1 MDRTSYADPAIV
13 SVIHDRFVPIRVDA
27 DRRPDISERYALGG
41 WPTTAFLTGDGEV
54 LGGGTYV
61 PHESMAGIL
70 DRVASAFAT
79 RGDEIAQRS
88 GTRISGDEPDPHAP
102 VVPRDALLKSVYAT
116 YDAEHGGFGAGA
128 KFPIT
133 APLQLALEMH
143 RDTGDRR
150 MAEIATVTLDAM
162 GWGGLYDE
170 IDGGFF
176 RCAATREWQAPH
188 REKLLEVN
196 ASLLGLYVDA
206 SETLGVTRFQERA
219 ADVIRYVQTW
229 LADPV
234 DGGWGG
240 SQHADDVY
248 YDASTHETRR
258 ALVAPPVD
266 RVLFAGWNASM
277 VSAALRAAR
286 VFEDDGFRDFAL
298 TSLERVVLG
307 CYRPGGGVAHF
318 FEGEAHVRGLLDDQ
332 IAMATANLDAFEVT
346 GNVVYEM
353 MAQELGHYAV
363 RVLWD
368 EERGGFCDSLAPE
381 DDAVGLMRR
390 RIRPFAANCEAAR
403 LFRRLASTSGGE
415 EFADRAEATLA
426 AVAPLASSQGPL
438 AAHYLLALR
447 EPEVR

>member
-13 SVIHDRFVPIRVDA
+13 SVIHDRFVSIRVDA

-41 WPTTAFLTGDGEV
+41 WPTTAFLTGDGEM

-88 GTRISGDEPDPHAP
+88 GTRISGDEPDPDAP
-102 VVPRDALLKSVYAT
+102 VLPRDALLKSVYAT
-116 YDAEHGGFGAGA
+116 YDAEHGGFGSGA

-196 ASLLGLYVDA
+196 ASLLGLYLDA

-248 YDASTHETRR
+248 YDASQHETRR
-258 ALVAPPVD
+258 ALAAPPVD
-266 RVLFAGWNASM
+266 RVMFAGWNASM

-286 VFEDDGFRDFAL
+286 VFKDDGFRDFAL
-298 TSLERVVLG
+298 TSLERVVLE

-318 FEGEAHVRGLLDDQ
+318 FEGEAQVRGFLDDQ
-332 IAMATANLDAFEVT
+332 IAMATANLDAFDVT

-368 EERGGFCDSLAPE
+368 EKRGGFCDSLAPE

-390 RIRPFAANCEAAR
+390 RVRPFAANCEAAR

-415 EFADRAEATLA
+415 EFAGRAEATLA